1 MVSRVPRAGLPGLSL
16 KGRALRLLG
25 QREHSRL
32 ELSRKLAPHAET
44 TQQLEHLLDAL
55 EQEKW
60 LSAER
65 FAQSVAHRR
74 AERFGVRR
82 IEQELQA
89 HRLEAEATTEVLLT
103 LRQSER
109 ERALAVW
116 TRRFGSVAADP
127 AERAR
132 QQRFL
137 LQRGFSGDTISWVL
151 RRASE
156 LAEAPS

>member
-1 MVSRVPRAGLPGLSL
+1 MQQRARLAGLSL
-16 KGRALRLLG
+16 KGRALRLLS

-32 ELSRKLAPHAET
+32 ELSRKLAAHAESP
-44 TQQLEHLLDAL
+44 QQLETLLDAL

-74 AERFGVRR
+74 GERFGVRR
-82 IEQELQA
+82 IQQELQA
-89 HRLEAEATTEVLLT
+89 HRLEAGATAEVLDV

-109 ERALAVW
+109 ERAFAIW
-116 TRRFGSVAADP
+116 ARRFGVPVTEP

-151 RRASE
+151 RRAREIAQTES
-156 LAEAPS
+156 

>member
-1 MVSRVPRAGLPGLSL
+1 MEPRSRLAGLSL
-16 KGRALRLLG
+16 KGRALRLLS

-32 ELSRKLAPHAET
+32 ELSRKLAAHAESP
-44 TQQLEHLLDAL
+44 QQLETLLDVL

-74 AERFGVRR
+74 GERFGVRR
-82 IEQELQA
+82 IQQELQS
-89 HRLEAEATTEVLLT
+89 HRLEAGATAEVLDA

-109 ERALAVW
+109 DRAFVIW
-116 TRRFGSVAADP
+116 SRRFGILATEP
-127 AERAR
+127 LERAR

-151 RRASE
+151 RHARDMAQIE
-156 LAEAPS
+156 P

>member
-1 MVSRVPRAGLPGLSL
+1 MQPRASLAGLSL
-16 KGRALRLLG
+16 KGRALRLLS

-32 ELSRKLAPHAET
+32 ELSRKLAAHAESPE
-44 TQQLEHLLDAL
+44 QLETLLDAL

-74 AERFGVRR
+74 GERFGVRR
-82 IEQELQA
+82 IQQELQA
-89 HRLEAEATTEVLLT
+89 HRLESGATAEVLDA

-109 ERALAVW
+109 ERAFAIW
-116 TRRFGSVAADP
+116 ARRFGVLATEP
-127 AERAR
+127 MERAR

-137 LQRGFSGDTISWVL
+137 LQRGFSGDTIAWVL
-151 RRASE
+151 RRARDIAQTES
-156 LAEAPS
+156 

>member
-1 MVSRVPRAGLPGLSL
+1 MQPRARLAGLSL
-16 KGRALRLLG
+16 KGRALRLLS

-32 ELSRKLAPHAET
+32 ELSRKLAAHAESP
-44 TQQLEHLLDAL
+44 QQLEILLDAL

-74 AERFGVRR
+74 GERFGVRR

-89 HRLEAEATTEVLLT
+89 HRLEPGATAEVLEA

-109 ERALAVW
+109 ERAFEIWA
-116 TRRFGSVAADP
+116 RRFGVLATEP
-127 AERAR
+127 LERAR

-137 LQRGFSGDTISWVL
+137 LQRGFSGDTISRVL
-151 RRASE
+151 RRARE
-156 LAEAPS
+156 IAQTEP